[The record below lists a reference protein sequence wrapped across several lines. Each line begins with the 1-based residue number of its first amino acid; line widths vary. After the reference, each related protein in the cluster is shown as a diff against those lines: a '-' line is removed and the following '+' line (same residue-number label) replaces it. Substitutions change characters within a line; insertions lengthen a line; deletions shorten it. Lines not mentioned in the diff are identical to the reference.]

1 MNNRQE
7 AIDFFTRLQNC
18 EDLTSE
24 RHPNKI
30 GKRFFR
36 FKFEP
41 DNYINFNID
50 YEGYEYMSVFDD
62 KGNISGM
69 LRFEDLINFLNE
81 NQISPEWTDNIEIGK
96 SKIIFL

>member
-7 AIDFFTRLQNC
+7 AIDLFTRLQNC

-50 YEGYEYMSVFDD
+50 YEGY
-62 KGNISGM
+62 
-69 LRFEDLINFLNE
+69 
-81 NQISPEWTDNIEIGK
+81 
-96 SKIIFL
+96 